1 MGQQIL
7 VVGLGTFG
15 GMVAAELAAL
25 GHEVM
30 GCDRDPRLVAEHAD
44 RLTQAFELDAT
55 DAGAIA
61 AVGPGGLRH
70 GRRRTRSRRP
80 RSSRP

>member
-61 AVGPGGLRH
+61 AVGPRTS
-70 GRRRTRSRRP
+70 TRSSSRSIRRP
-80 RSSRP
+80 RSSRR